1 MESEVYK
8 LVTNM
13 GNELRS
19 YLYSM
24 ACSIP
29 YPPNKK
35 VIPVIGKLF
44 AFANIEDAQ
53 RACDKKESG
62 GPMAYE
68 IWKAIATGV
77 EKAPLYIPSLN
88 NPARDIEV
96 VAEYWDIGFLGCGWP
111 TPQGTVLCDSITLIE
126 RMVYAKE

>member
-13 GNELRS
+13 GNGGLRS
-19 YLYSM
+19 YLYSTG
-24 ACSIP
+24 CSIL
-29 YPPNKK
+29 YPPNEK
-35 VIPVIGKLF
+35 VIPIIGKLF

-53 RACDKKESG
+53 RAYGKESD

-77 EKAPLYIPSLN
+77 EKAPSCIPMFTG
-88 NPARDIEV
+88 PERDIDIITQ
-96 VAEYWDIGFLGCGWP
+96 YWTRDLLDHHWP